1 MNELSR
7 FYRYFSLL
15 RKHNRYFW
23 ASILETRIPA
33 NKSRTDTVRDFL
45 FDTNSERACLTA
57 CYFPPLQQNE
67 ALL

>member
-1 MNELSR
+1 M
-7 FYRYFSLL
+7 
-15 RKHNRYFW
+15 
-23 ASILETRIPA
+23 RIYT

-57 CYFPPLQQNE
+57 YYFPPLQQNE

>member
-33 NKSRTDTVRDFL
+33 NKSRTVSVRDFL
-45 FDTNSERACLTA
+45 LVQIVNVHV
-57 CYFPPLQQNE
+57 
-67 ALL
+67 